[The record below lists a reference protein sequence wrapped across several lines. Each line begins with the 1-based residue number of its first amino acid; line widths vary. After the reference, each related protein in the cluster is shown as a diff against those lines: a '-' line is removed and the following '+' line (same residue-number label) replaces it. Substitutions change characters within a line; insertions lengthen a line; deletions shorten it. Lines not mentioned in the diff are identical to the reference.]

1 MADILWNDAETFNGV
16 KDIKAGT
23 YEYARTSDIMLI
35 AYAINNEPVQL
46 WDRTKFPMPRQLKEI
61 THEPTT
67 RYIAHHAM
75 FDRNVW
81 RASGLFPDFASDP
94 YNWDC
99 TMVKA
104 MLHGFTGSLDKL
116 CDIFGLDSDE
126 AKLKDGKKLINRFC
140 KPAPKNH
147 KADRYTAETHP
158 EDWQRFCE
166 YAVRDVG
173 AMRKIAA
180 RLPSWNWCPKEYHL
194 DQVINDR
201 GFQVD
206 TELVSAGVKAAAEE
220 KINLAER
227 FVRLTNGDVSS
238 PTQRAKFLGYLND
251 QFDLGLENT
260 QKATLEPLLKSGG
273 LDPRAEALIE
283 IALMANKT
291 STAKYAALEPAV
303 SPDDRFRG
311 GLQFS
316 GAQRTRRWAGR
327 IVQPQNFPSK
337 DLPKSKSID
346 IYIDALKAGVHGTLF
361 DGELMRYG
369 SAALRGVLIVP
380 EGKKLCV
387 SDLANI
393 EGRANAWLAG
403 EDWKLRAFSA
413 YDTFK
418 LDENGQK
425 IPDGRGDF
433 ERMGPDLYKVAAGK
447 ILGKKPNEITSDER
461 NSFGKVTELA
471 LGYEGGVGAIQ
482 NFATAMDVAFADH
495 WGNIE
500 KSVSREL
507 ILQAE
512 DNWDLWGK
520 QKLLSIEKPKWL
532 RAEIA
537 KLSKPGKLP
546 YEFSCAAEAASSYW
560 VAFGKDEVVKEMKD
574 EWVASEVVKL
584 SWRDSHPAIKTLWH
598 DCKNAAVNAL
608 DNPGQYFKAGRL
620 RFRYVR
626 FNNNNY
632 LIMVLPSRKVLVY
645 FNPRIVRH
653 LEVSTAPNRNEVMKA
668 VTFARKQLGARV
680 IQKLFREIRSDITSH
695 TQLNKRDFLPFLKSC
710 QRELEKLGS
719 DGSISYWGVDAV
731 TKQWSRQHIYGG
743 KFCISKGTE
752 VLTDTGWLP
761 IQDVTRKNKIWDG
774 LEWVSCDGSI
784 YQGNKETIEAH
795 GVRMTP
801 DHLVLTVEGW
811 KHASQSE
818 RYNRAESRLPNSG
831 KVSWQR
837 WGKIPMASSVCLRQP
852 SNYTSFGT
860 EKTKEKGN
868 NRILWMQKAFN
879 DRKEEY
885 NSRNVETSVIC
896 GMAFNESSMYKPQS
910 QSMEK
915 LWRQGHNCLRKVAR
929 FLRELSRGYAV
940 NLPTGLNAGTSGQFE
955 GLPFK
960 ELRLGYAEGTGE
972 QHSEHTV
979 HQYPKGPDVGVTGS
993 KKIQNRSLNSC
1004 VSDREQRA
1012 RKVLVRETRQKEQVY
1027 DLINCGPRNRFVV
1040 KDKNGQPL
1048 IVHNCENACQSLSR
1062 DILMQGI
1069 FSAEEAGYKP
1079 VLTVHDELVTECPDT
1094 DEFSE
1099 QGLSKIL
1106 STPLNW
1112 CPGFPLAA
1120 EGFEAYRYRK

>member
-1 MADILWNDAETFNGV
+1 M

-23 YEYARTSDIMLI
+23 YEYARTCEILLV
-35 AYAINNEPVQL
+35 AYGFDEEPVQL
-46 WDRTKFPMPRQLKEI
+46 WDRTQENIPGDLQAAFNDPKTK
-61 THEPTT
+61 
-67 RYIAHHAM
+67 YIAHNSQ
-75 FDRNVW
+75 FDRTVL
-81 RASGLFPDFASDP
+81 RLSGLFPEHVGDFN
-94 YNWDC
+94 NWEC

-116 CDIFGLDSDE
+116 GGIFGLDGDE

-147 KADRYTAETHP
+147 KADRYTAKTHP
-158 EDWQRFCE
+158 EEWKRFCD
-166 YAVRDVG
+166 YAVRDVET
-173 AMRKIAA
+173 MRKIAKFI
-180 RLPSWNWCPKEYHL
+180 PSWNWCEEEYYL
-194 DQVINDR
+194 DQTINDR

-206 TELVSAGVKAAAEE
+206 LELVKAGAVAASEE

-227 FVRLTNGDVSS
+227 FIELTEGEVEK
-238 PTQRAKFLGYLND
+238 PTQRAKFLEYLNN

-260 QKATLEPLLKSGG
+260 QKATLEPLLKNND
-273 LDPRAEALIE
+273 LDPRAASLIQT
-283 IALMANKT
+283 ALMANKT

-303 SPDDRFRG
+303 SPDERFRG

-316 GAQRTRRWAGR
+316 GATRTRRWCLTGDHEVLTDKGWVRLDKWTGGTIAQWGQGNIYFEPAEKVEFSYEGDLITVQRDNRIDAAMTPEHVLCANGGTGRKTASSAYGRHVTGVERHGVLRRKPVSTIKTRVLVMLQHDGSKTGNTVVWTFVKKRKFTRCQKLLAAANIPFTTSQKASGVFSVYVPVGGKPQWLEKQDFGPWLLEEKHCPRTFIDEIEHWDGGNRRDKQIEVCSKGQINAEWTATMAHLAGFSATVSR
-327 IVQPQNFPSK
+327 RANSYWYVNVSKSGNRVSIKPEDWGREAYKGKVYCAATRTGFFLVRRNGVVHVTGNSGRSFQPQNLPSRG
-337 DLPKSKSID
+337 LPKAHQIET
-346 IYIDALKAGVHGTLF
+346 YIKALKNGVHDILY
-361 DGELMRYG
+361 DGELMLYG
-369 SAALRGVLIVP
+369 SAALRGVLTVP
-380 EGKKLCV
+380 KSKKLCV

-403 EDWKLRAFSA
+403 EDWKLRAFLA

-418 LDENGQK
+418 LDEKGQK
-425 IPDGRGDF
+425 IPDGKGDF

-495 WGNIE
+495 WDNIE

-512 DNWDLWGK
+512 DNWDSWGK

-546 YEFSCAAEAASSYW
+546 DEFSCAAEAASSYW

-574 EWVASEVVKL
+574 EWIASEVVKL

-598 DCKNAAVNAL
+598 DCKDAAVNAL

-626 FNNNNY
+626 FSSNNY
-632 LIMVLPSRKVLVY
+632 LVMVLPSRKVLVY
-645 FNPRIVRH
+645 YNPRIVRH
-653 LEVSTAPNRNEVMKA
+653 LEIPDSPNRNEVMRA
-668 VTFARKQLGARV
+668 VTFVRKQLGARV
-680 IQKLFREIRSDITSH
+680 MQKLFRELRSDLTNH
-695 TQLNKRDFLPFLKSC
+695 LQLKKKEFLPFLKSC

-719 DGSISYWGVDAV
+719 DGSITYWGVDAI

-743 KFCISKGTE
+743 KF
-752 VLTDTGWLP
+752 V
-761 IQDVTRKNKIWDG
+761 
-774 LEWVSCDGSI
+774 
-784 YQGNKETIEAH
+784 
-795 GVRMTP
+795 
-801 DHLVLTVEGW
+801 
-811 KHASQSE
+811 
-818 RYNRAESRLPNSG
+818 
-831 KVSWQR
+831 
-837 WGKIPMASSVCLRQP
+837 
-852 SNYTSFGT
+852 
-860 EKTKEKGN
+860 
-868 NRILWMQKAFN
+868 
-879 DRKEEY
+879 
-885 NSRNVETSVIC
+885 
-896 GMAFNESSMYKPQS
+896 
-910 QSMEK
+910 
-915 LWRQGHNCLRKVAR
+915 
-929 FLRELSRGYAV
+929 
-940 NLPTGLNAGTSGQFE
+940 
-955 GLPFK
+955 
-960 ELRLGYAEGTGE
+960 
-972 QHSEHTV
+972 
-979 HQYPKGPDVGVTGS
+979 
-993 KKIQNRSLNSC
+993 
-1004 VSDREQRA
+1004 
-1012 RKVLVRETRQKEQVY
+1012 
-1027 DLINCGPRNRFVV
+1027 
-1040 KDKNGQPL
+1040 
-1048 IVHNCENACQSLSR
+1048 ENACQGLSR

-1069 FSAEEAGYKP
+1069 FSAEASGYKP